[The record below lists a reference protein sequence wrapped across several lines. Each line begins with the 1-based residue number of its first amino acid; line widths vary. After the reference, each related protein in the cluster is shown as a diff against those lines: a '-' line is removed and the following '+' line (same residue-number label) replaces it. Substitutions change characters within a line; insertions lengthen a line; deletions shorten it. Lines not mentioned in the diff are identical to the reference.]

1 MPAIREEAAQAAAW
15 WARALGD
22 GDSPVDP
29 ERAAAFERALAE
41 LIEAICADAGWQ
53 PEVPTYGTCGRQLAG
68 GPAPDRALE
77 RAALAAGDR
86 SLLDRL
92 PDVVM
97 WVNPGEVL
105 VQASGAAE
113 PVQVWPAGA
122 GGGQSPGPRAT

>member
-1 MPAIREEAAQAAAW
+1 MPVIREEAARAAAW
-15 WARALGD
+15 WAAALDHG
-22 GDSPVDP
+22 GSPP
-29 ERAAAFERALAE
+29 GAGRAAAFERALAE
-41 LIEAICADAGWQ
+41 LIEALCADAGWE
-53 PEVPTYGTCGRQLAG
+53 PEVPTYGTCGRQLDG

-105 VQASGAAE
+105 VQPAGAAE
-113 PVQVWPAGA
+113 PVQVWPAA
-122 GGGQSPGPRAT
+122 G